1 MTKSKFI
8 YCKTVD
14 YMSRMALEKDDFGR
28 FTVIWEF
35 LITGNWVEARVAS
48 RVKIGLLTS
57 RLVQYIYIHIYIYF
71 FFFFLF
77 GELLSTLS
85 GVNIESRKGLSAN
98 HIQVPFIFL
107 HIELGKIAF
116 FHIQTFNLIFFLK
129 NVAFYFFIEKE
140 TPTELIMR
148 INRRKQS

>member
-1 MTKSKFI
+1 MTKIKFI
-8 YCKTVD
+8 YYKTVD

-35 LITGNWVEARVAS
+35 LVTGNWVEARVAS

-71 FFFFLF
+71 FFFFFLF

-98 HIQVPFIFL
+98 RIQVPFIFL
-107 HIELGKIAF
+107 HIKLGKIAF
-116 FHIQTFNLIFFLK
+116 FPYPNF
-129 NVAFYFFIEKE
+129 
-140 TPTELIMR
+140 
-148 INRRKQS
+148 